1 MQQSPEQQDNP
12 SVPPVQPAPPLSQQ
26 TGYPAMQPGQPN
38 SQETEHSLPP
48 DAQPP
53 TIPLLSAS
61 AALPTQ
67 PLRPPTPQGESQPV
81 YQPVESPMPSTPYPQ
96 QASSAQRVSWFS
108 FSQLIGHPLIDVT
121 EGRKV
126 GEVHDVLLDQ
136 QRRFVQ
142 AFSTKGGL
150 LHGPIYVPAMKATIG
165 VDAVTF
171 QPGAMEG
178 QDSSWLDMLPKA
190 SEILGMRVLTNT
202 GRLVGIVDDLRLDP
216 NNGTLLAL
224 ELKPEHAG
232 ILHRLS
238 SGRRLMP
245 ATGVISY
252 GPDTIVAQETALMSI

>member
-1 MQQSPEQQDNP
+1 MQQSPEQQGNP
-12 SVPPVQPAPPLSQQ
+12 PVPPVQPAPAISQQ
-26 TGYPAMQPGQPN
+26 PSYPPMQPAQAT
-38 SQETEHSLPP
+38 SQELENPSPP
-48 DAQPP
+48 DAQSP
-53 TIPLLSAS
+53 TIPLS
-61 AALPTQ
+61 AASTAQPTQ
-67 PLRPPTPQGESQPV
+67 PLRPPAPQGESQPV
-81 YQPVESPMPSTPYPQ
+81 YPPGASPMTAAPLPQ
-96 QASSAQRVSWFS
+96 QAPLVQRVSWIAFS
-108 FSQLIGHPLIDVT
+108 KLIGHPLIDIT

-150 LHGPIYVPAMKATIG
+150 LRGPTYVPAMKATIG

-171 QPGAMEG
+171 QPGALEG
-178 QDSSWLDMLPKA
+178 QNTSWLDTLPKA
-190 SEILGMRVLTNT
+190 SEIIGMRVLTDT
-202 GRLVGIVDDLRLDP
+202 GKLIGTVDDLRLDP
-216 NNGTLLAL
+216 HNSTLLAL

-252 GPDTIVAQETALMSI
+252 GPDTIVAQETALMGV